1 VQVERQPAPEVAR
14 RFGAREIDLRGLRVD
29 ECLDR
34 LSSALDEAAAAAEEK
49 VLVIHGLGTGA
60 LRSAVR
66 DFLHQSSL
74 VVRSTRAAREEGGD
88 GATVAILEEK

>member
-14 RFGAREIDLRGLRVD
+14 RFGAREVDLRGMRVD

-34 LSSALDEAAAAAEEK
+34 LSSALDEAAASGEAK
-49 VLVIHGLGTGA
+49 VLAVHGLGTGA

-66 DFLHQSSL
+66 DFLRQSPL
-74 VVRSTRAAREEGGD
+74 VIRAAPAAREEGGD
-88 GATVAILEEK
+88 GATLAILEEK